1 MYTWIVLVVS
11 ALAAV
16 LRMVFG
22 RSKGR
27 RAPIQFDRPKAS
39 RSRTKSV
46 PQKSTRKNT
55 ETDSVQP
62 VSLLR
67 LARETAEP
75 ATAQWAGTAAAD
87 HVAVKALSRIA
98 QLPRLLEM
106 AAVFQRHGRRFRR
119 ADAAGSGR
127 AANSCGG
134 HVFWQRHVCLG
145 NDAAGVSV
153 PAGPGR
159 YLDQRFSGKHG
170 RTAETEPN
178 RSTAL
183 ILVRGSFRIS
193 NSRPYLRMVR
203 GPSKRTGP

>member
-39 RSRTKSV
+39 RSKTKSV

-55 ETDSVQP
+55 ETDSIQP

-75 ATAQWAGTAAAD
+75 ATVQWAGTAAAD

-98 QLPRLLEM
+98 QLP
-106 AAVFQRHGRRFRR
+106 
-119 ADAAGSGR
+119 
-127 AANSCGG
+127 
-134 HVFWQRHVCLG
+134 
-145 NDAAGVSV
+145 
-153 PAGPGR
+153 
-159 YLDQRFSGKHG
+159 
-170 RTAETEPN
+170 
-178 RSTAL
+178 
-183 ILVRGSFRIS
+183 
-193 NSRPYLRMVR
+193 
-203 GPSKRTGP
+203 